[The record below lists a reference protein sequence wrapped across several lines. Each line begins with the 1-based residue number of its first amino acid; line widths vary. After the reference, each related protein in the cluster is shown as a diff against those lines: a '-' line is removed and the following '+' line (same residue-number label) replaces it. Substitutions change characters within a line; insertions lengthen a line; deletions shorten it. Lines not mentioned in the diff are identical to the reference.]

1 MAVSPR
7 LCLLPIL
14 DLNGVPINGAKVY
27 VYAAGTTTPLSLYSD
42 SGLSSAADNPIIA
55 TQGFVPLR
63 FMATASYKL
72 TVTTS
77 AGAAVTGYDGDNIDP
92 GVAVGSGALP
102 VANGGTAATTAA
114 GARTNLAA
122 AASTDMATAQSDI
135 ANLQAWSG
143 YTLTTRTRVASGT
156 TAQEPAAGTVGVR
169 YDSTTGYFMADNG
182 SAWKRLMRQGQ
193 ALAEDF
199 TTGKAVICVQRNRN
213 TTVLDSTCT
222 TVIPAD
228 TTLPAI
234 TEGDEVFST
243 TFTPLYSTSQIRLR
257 CFLSIEYST
266 AELNATAVLFRNGA
280 ATPVA
285 GAIAPAE
292 VGSNTCGQFI
302 LEYVESPGATSAITY
317 SVRCGPGSA
326 ATITI
331 NGSASTLGGILLS
344 YLEIEEWV
352 SP

>member
-42 SGLSSAADNPIIA
+42 SGLSSAADNPIVA

-63 FMATASYKL
+63 YMATASYKL
-72 TVTTS
+72 VVTTS

-122 AASTDMATAQSDI
+122 AAATDMATAQSDI
-135 ANLQAWSG
+135 ANLQAWDG
-143 YTLTTRTRVASGT
+143 YTLTTRTRLASGT
-156 TAQEPAAGTVGVR
+156 TAQRPSAGTVSWR
-169 YDSTTGYFMADNG
+169 YNSTTGYFEADNG
-182 SAWKRLMRQGQ
+182 SAWARIMRQGQ

-199 TTGKAVICVQRNRN
+199 TTGWAVICVQRNRN
-213 TTVLDSTCT
+213 TTVLDSSCT
-222 TVIPAD
+222 TAIPAD
-228 TTLPAI
+228 TTIPQI

-243 TFTPLYSTSQIRLR
+243 VFTPKYSTSQVRVKCHLE
-257 CFLSIEYST
+257 IEGST
-266 AELNATAVLFRNGA
+266 ADINISAALFKNGGAGAVSSSATA
-280 ATPVA
+280 T
-285 GAIAPAE
+285 E
-292 VGSNTCGQFI
+292 VGSNTPGQLI
-302 LEYVESPGATSAITY
+302 LEYVESPGSTSAITY
-317 SVRCGPGSA
+317 SVRCGPGSGTA
-326 ATITI
+326 SI
-331 NGSASTLGGILLS
+331 NGSGVTFGGTRVS
-344 YLEIEEWV
+344 YLEIEEWL